1 MTCKD
6 CVHYAIC
13 KDEFPI
19 YVSDHEDDVSME
31 KECEYYKDKSR
42 FIELPCKTG
51 DTAYLV
57 CYGLVEEIT
66 IGIVDMEHSGSEE
79 DICYIEAAGGFHG
92 GYLGETAF
100 LTREEAEKAH
110 KKMMEYDKNA

>member
-6 CVHYAIC
+6 CVHYELCDCEGSDLPMNDSVERIC
-13 KDEFPI
+13 PFF
-19 YVSDHEDDVSME
+19 
-31 KECEYYKDKSR
+31 KDKSR
-42 FIELPCKTG
+42 FVELPCKPG

-57 CYGLVEEIT
+57 GYGLVEEIT

-110 KKMMEYDKNA
+110 KMMEYDKNA